1 MKMRTLCVAAV
12 LAAAVSL
19 PALAWAPQEP
29 AVGGQDPQVVAAV
42 EQDPPAVVETVPAVG
57 TVEPAAESAEPAG
70 EADLTERIS
79 TEYAAFMD
87 DVNALE
93 AGDGREA
100 TARIR
105 VEREAQEHADAMA
118 ALDAVQTERADTRQ
132 TLAERARAIAAWL
145 TEWADSL
152 APAQ

>member
-29 AVGGQDPQVVAAV
+29 AVGGQDPPAAAV
-42 EQDPPAVVETVPAVG
+42 AVETVEQLEAPP
-57 TVEPAAESAEPAG
+57 VEAPPVEAPPG
-70 EADLTERIS
+70 ETLTERIS

-87 DVNALE
+87 DVNAHE
-93 AGDGREA
+93 ASDGRESA
-100 TARIR
+100 ARIR
-105 VEREAQEHADAMA
+105 VDREAQEHADAMA
-118 ALDAVQTERADTRQ
+118 ALEAVQTERADTRQ